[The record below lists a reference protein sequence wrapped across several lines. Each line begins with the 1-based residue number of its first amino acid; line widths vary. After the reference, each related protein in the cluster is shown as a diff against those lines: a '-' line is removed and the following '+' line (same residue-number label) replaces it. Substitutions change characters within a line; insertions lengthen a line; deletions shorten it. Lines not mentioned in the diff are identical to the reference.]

1 LKHFLILFSL
11 ILFTIAANCQQSQKD
26 AFILTGKIEGKDTGT
41 VALYYS
47 GNKDIAA
54 LKKGKFKFTGWVKGV
69 SDAHLWTDTSNHN
82 FSDHSVVRFLL
93 QPGNLFIKYK
103 NEVAIIR
110 GSSVEDEKRK
120 FDLSKSEWV
129 IPKNKLLKTIDSLYN
144 SCNYHPDNIT
154 REKISRLAGE
164 LDKINQH
171 IMPVDM
177 KYIRTHPESFLSAFL
192 LSSYKRRLSIDT
204 LQVYYSL
211 LNSVAKNSSEGRKIL
226 EYIYPLTNDVSFRN
240 ENILMGDKM
249 NDSLVNA
256 QSFYDLSSRDTS
268 SNIVDFKIF
277 KGKYLLIDFW
287 ASWCGPCIKNLPHFE
302 SLKKMYSSDRIYF
315 ISISLDSRS
324 KDWEKAIREHKL
336 SGYQFSDL
344 RAFNGLIPVYC
355 KVVVGIPQYVLINT
369 EGKIIN
375 YNAPFPDDPKLK
387 LLLNNLLKEKR

>member
-1 LKHFLILFSL
+1 
-11 ILFTIAANCQQSQKD
+11 
-26 AFILTGKIEGKDTGT
+26 LTGKIEGKDTGT

-302 SLKKMYSSDRIYF
+302 SLKKMYSSDQIYF

-324 KDWEKAIREHKL
+324 KDWKKAIREHKL